1 MDYGTSDSVVDSQH
15 NQQPVDF
22 NGPDDVQWFRS
33 LADVEVSG
41 FGFPSYVARETQNSG
56 GMA

>member
-1 MDYGTSDSVVDSQH
+1 MDYVTSDSAVDSQH

-22 NGPDDVQWFRS
+22 NSPDDVQWFRS
-33 LADVEVSG
+33 LAEVEVNG
-41 FGFPSYVARETQNSG
+41 YGFPGYVAWGTQNSG